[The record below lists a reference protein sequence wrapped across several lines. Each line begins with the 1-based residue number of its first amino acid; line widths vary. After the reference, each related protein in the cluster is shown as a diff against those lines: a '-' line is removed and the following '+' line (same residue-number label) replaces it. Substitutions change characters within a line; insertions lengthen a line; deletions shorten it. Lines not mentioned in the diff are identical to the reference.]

1 MHLTGNRQKEQHYGV
16 NMQDLHELTG
26 EGILKSISFN
36 ESGDKI
42 LM

>member
-1 MHLTGNRQKEQHYGV
+1 MHLTGKRQIEQDYGV
-16 NMQDLHELTG
+16 NMQILHELTG
-26 EGILKSISFN
+26 ENILKSTSFN